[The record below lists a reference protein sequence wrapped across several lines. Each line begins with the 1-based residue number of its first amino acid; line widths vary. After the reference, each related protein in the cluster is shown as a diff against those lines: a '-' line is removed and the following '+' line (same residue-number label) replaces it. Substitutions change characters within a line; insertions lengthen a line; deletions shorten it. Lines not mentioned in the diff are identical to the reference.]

1 MTMPQHPR
9 KEPLGARFDGVQ
21 GVTELREARAVSRG
35 NAVLASKTP
44 FPSACASGFEAI
56 GDTPSALKPEAMGDA
71 PCAGKPEAMGNTPCA
86 LKPEARAEG
95 LRVAARRRL
104 VVSLTDAL
112 GIARTAAECRE
123 ARAVSRGN
131 AGLGSKTPFP
141 SACASGFEAMGNTP
155 SAGKPKAMGDTPCAR
170 KPEAIGDTPSGGKPE
185 ARAKGINGSTF
196 PNPRSHSPGF
206 AATGND
212 RS

>member
-9 KEPLGARFDGVQ
+9 EGPLGARFDGVQ
-21 GVTELREARAVSRG
+21 GVTELREARAASRG

-56 GDTPSALKPEAMGDA
+56 GDTPSARKPEAMGDA
-71 PCAGKPEAMGNTPCA
+71 PSAG
-86 LKPEARAEG
+86 KPEARAEG
-95 LRVAARRRL
+95 MRVAARRRL
-104 VVSLTDAL
+104 VVCLTDAL
-112 GIARTAAECRE
+112 GTARTAAEPRE
-123 ARAVSRGN
+123 SRAVSRGN
-131 AGLGSKTPFP
+131 AGPGCKTPFP
-141 SACASGFEAMGNTP
+141 SACASGFEAIGDTP
-155 SAGKPKAMGDTPCAR
+155 SAGKPEAMGDTPSA
-170 KPEAIGDTPSGGKPE
+170 GKPE
-185 ARAKGINGSTF
+185 ARAEGINDSTS